1 MNTDGEGRRVS
12 LHGRLMRD
20 DLNSTLWG
28 NFAQLNLKWNN
39 ETWGESCELIIVAEV
54 RSEGTDVGRRE
65 KICAAWFVWMC
76 RTQMCHK
83 IYVQVT
89 QKSVRYFKS
98 SILQLNNWIW
108 WTEARWRGQ
117 GHTGTTLLHWASTGV
132 SWTFF
137 RNTLT
142 SSSEPVRKWHQ
153 PLCHPPAGPLKA
165 RLSI

>member
-65 KICAAWFVWMC
+65 KICAAWFVWEC

-83 IYVQVT
+83 IYVEVT

-98 SILQLNNWIW
+98 SSVNSTIGRDGLKLDGGEKVIPEQLFSI
-108 WTEARWRGQ
+108 ELRQ
-117 GHTGTTLLHWASTGV
+117 MSPEL
-132 SWTFF
+132 
-137 RNTLT
+137 
-142 SSSEPVRKWHQ
+142 SSETRWPVLQ
-153 PLCHPPAGPLKA
+153 NPSGNGIN
-165 RLSI
+165 LSVTFLLGLLRPG

>member
-54 RSEGTDVGRRE
+54 WSEGTDVGRRE

-89 QKSVRYFKS
+89 QKSVRCFKS
-98 SILQLNNWIW
+98 SSVNSTIGLDRLMSPELSSE
-108 WTEARWRGQ
+108 TRWPVHQNPSGN
-117 GHTGTTLLHWASTGV
+117 GINLSVTLLLGLL
-132 SWTFF
+132 
-137 RNTLT
+137 R
-142 SSSEPVRKWHQ
+142 P
-153 PLCHPPAGPLKA
+153 G
-165 RLSI
+165 